1 MSKIY
6 YSKRLLPSGEYYG
19 ETTSLKHVLDI
30 TESEL
35 TYKLIRDDDSIA
47 CGFTLDWETLITD
60 SAFSE
65 QAFCIPSTPLKLGE
79 VLSNPTMAFHLSN
92 TFISKNKIP
101 FDSEIWDYMNWPVR
115 IFINDATNFTNCD
128 FAVLDIEN
136 RDVSVEV
143 NSPHTVET
151 NTRSWKE
158 FLSTITLSSS
168 QNNVSS
174 GDIVEVNVSTSNT
187 NLEYVFLEP
196 VCGVVDRTRV
206 KLTNGQGKFKI
217 LTSTLES
224 GDIVDVKAGFKTITG
239 LARFTKTLS

>member
-6 YSKRLLPSGEYYG
+6 NISNTLPNGSLYG
-19 ETTSLKHVLDI
+19 ETSSLKHVLNI

-35 TYKLIRDDDSIA
+35 TYTFVRDDDSIV
-47 CGFTLDWETLITD
+47 CGFTLDWETLVNNP
-60 SAFSE
+60 AFSE
-65 QAFCIPSTPLKLGE
+65 QSFFIPSVSIKQDELI
-79 VLSNPTMAFHLSN
+79 SNPNLSFHLAN
-92 TFISKNKIP
+92 TMHTKNSRP
-101 FDSEIWDYMNWPVR
+101 FNTEIWDYCNWPIR
-115 IFINDATNFTNCD
+115 IFVNKATNFTACD
-128 FAVLDIEN
+128 FAVLMIDD

-143 NSPHTVET
+143 NSPHTYEDT
-151 NTRSWKE
+151 ARSWKQ

-174 GDIVEVNVSTSNT
+174 GDIIEVNVSTSNT

-196 VCGVVDRTRV
+196 VCGVIDRTRV

-224 GDIVDVKAGFKTITG
+224 GDIVDVKAGFKTVTG